1 MRGLL
6 AYKPVVTVRNN
17 NATNPVSDAAW
28 VQIVAALGKPAN
40 AVEIYNPSG
49 ATIRISTGAAGLEDA
64 SELPYSIL
72 PGGSSILMPMDGI
85 KKGSRI
91 SLRVVDVGVTINTNI
106 FVLNFLG

>member
-6 AYKPVVTVRNN
+6 AYKPVVTVRND
-17 NATNPVSDAAW
+17 NATNPITDAAW
-28 VQIVAALGKPAN
+28 AQIVAALGKPAS

-49 ATIRISTGAAGLEDA
+49 VTMRISTGAAGLEDA

-85 KKGSRI
+85 RNGARI
-91 SLRVVDVGVTINTNI
+91 SLKAVDAGANVNTNI
-106 FVLNFLG
+106 LVLNFLG

>member
-6 AYKPVVTVRNN
+6 AYKPVVTVRNDM
-17 NATNPVSDAAW
+17 ATTPIVQAAW
-28 VQIVAALGKPAN
+28 TEIVAALGAPAS

-49 ATIRISTGAAGLEDA
+49 ATMRISTGAAGQEDA
-64 SELPYSIL
+64 NELPYSIL

-85 KKGSRI
+85 KNGARI
-91 SLRVVDVGVTINTNI
+91 SLRSVDADVNTNI